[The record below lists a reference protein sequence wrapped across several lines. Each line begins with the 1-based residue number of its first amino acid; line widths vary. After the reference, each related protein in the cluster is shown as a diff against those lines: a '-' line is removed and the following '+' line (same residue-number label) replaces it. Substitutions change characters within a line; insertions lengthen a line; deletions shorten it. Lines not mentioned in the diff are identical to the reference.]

1 MEIYLIQMKTEK
13 EQITFEYSTTSGSTT
28 VSVYSGVN
36 EGLDMSATFTVELAD
51 GTRSESILVKRQG
64 RREKFNASD
73 GAFITSDGS
82 TFNVIKAIFSNGI

>member
-1 MEIYLIQMKTEK
+1 MKTEK
-13 EQITFEYSTTSGSTT
+13 NNVTLEYAGTEGNVS
-28 VSVYSGVN
+28 VSVYSSVN
-36 EGLDMSATFTVELAD
+36 EGVDTSVQFVISTLD
-51 GTRSESILVKRQG
+51 GTKSETITVNRQG